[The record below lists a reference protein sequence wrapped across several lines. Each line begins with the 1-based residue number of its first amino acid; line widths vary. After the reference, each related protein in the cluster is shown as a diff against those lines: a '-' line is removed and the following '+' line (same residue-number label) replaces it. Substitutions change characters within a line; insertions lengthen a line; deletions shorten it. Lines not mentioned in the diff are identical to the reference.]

1 MIELRTLGVTGLHGL
16 DPRTVDVVLGQ
27 PKLLALLVHLALA
40 APGGYSR
47 RDTLLGLF
55 WPDHDQVHARNA
67 LSQALYRLRRALGSR
82 TIRRRGTGEVGLDSG
97 RVWCDAVAFDTAL
110 EEGDR
115 EGALELYR
123 GDLLDGFHVSG
134 VVDLER
140 WLEVERSRRRK
151 QATDAAAS
159 LAEERAAAGDTGAAI
174 RWADRAASLTPYD
187 EGALRRLITLLDRA
201 GDRAQALAVY
211 DRFVARLGEE
221 LQVAP
226 SPETQA
232 MIDAV
237 RSRTEPLG
245 EAPVPATAGP
255 VIARSSSVET
265 RPPPEVGGSPG
276 PRSRLPLL
284 PGRRPDGRRLRIAV
298 VMGITAV
305 ASAIAFPVLRRDD
318 RPTMADPAY
327 TILADVGGNA
337 DAETRRAVKGLLRAG
352 LEQSSVLMPVSEAEV
367 RIGLARM
374 LRPDTLPLDAETAR
388 ELAYRGSVRTI
399 AVPSLER
406 LGASFALTV
415 RVLAAE
421 DGSLI
426 ATQREASDTED
437 GLIPAVDRA
446 VQDLH
451 RKLGARRAEI
461 ENAKPLVVATT
472 PSFEAFRNFYEAE
485 ASYWSVDYDW
495 AVDRVR
501 EALALD
507 STFVAAWRLMAN
519 MWGNVGRRDSQHM
532 AMGHVER
539 HLHRVSERE
548 RLPAAGQIASVRGDW
563 PRAFKVYDRLVR
575 EYPSPTS
582 WHLRGFALSQMGRR
596 DEAVES
602 YRQALAQARFGPSPL
617 TLNNLVYVLMRLDRA
632 TDARS
637 VLDSIAIEDPAPFHF
652 HRLGIMVALDEWDE
666 AESLLAELG
675 EGEGEWWAPLG
686 SVLSAGVAARRGEIA
701 RAADRIDRVAAA
713 VKGSNIWWH
722 EVAAAELLLA
732 LVAGRPWPRPPIF
745 GTEGLVDGQAW
756 HGIWAAVNGDTV
768 TAREIAV
775 AVRDSFPTRF
785 RGAAPEF
792 IEAVIATHGARWGE
806 VDDLLGRVAAH
817 GETGRRHH
825 GVWVTPL
832 PIRWLLADAYERAG
846 QLDQAAAAFERV
858 LATDMPPDYLIM
870 RGISYPFAHQRLMLI
885 YAGMGRLDDATHHWE
900 IFRDAFTDPD
910 PEFRY
915 LIDEARAA
923 LEQAR
928 RSASDATRM

>member
-1 MIELRTLGVTGLHGL
+1 MIELRTLGATGLHGPDL
-16 DPRTVDVVLGQ
+16 RTVNMILGQ
-27 PKLLALLVHLALA
+27 PKLLALLVYLAVA

-55 WPDHDQVHARNA
+55 WPDQDEAHARNA
-67 LSQALYRLRRALGSR
+67 LSQALHRLRRALGSR
-82 TIRRRGTGEVGLDSG
+82 TIRRRGAGEVGLDAS

-115 EGALELYR
+115 ERALELYR
-123 GDLLDGFHVSG
+123 GDLLDGFHLSG
-134 VVDLER
+134 VVELER

-174 RWADRAASLTPYD
+174 GWADRAASLAPYD
-187 EGALRRLITLLDRA
+187 EGVLRRLITLLDRA

-211 DRFVARLGEE
+211 DRFVARLAEE
-221 LQVAP
+221 LDVAP

-237 RSRTEPLG
+237 RSRTEPLN
-245 EAPVPATAGP
+245 EAPVPATPGP
-255 VIARSSSVET
+255 VIARSASVET
-265 RPPPEVGGSPG
+265 RAPPEVGESHG
-276 PRSRLPLL
+276 PRPRQPRLPW
-284 PGRRPDGRRLRIAV
+284 RRADGRRLRIAV
-298 VMGITAV
+298 VVGITTV
-305 ASAIAFPVLRRDD
+305 ASGIAFPMLRRDD

-352 LEQSSVLMPVSEAEV
+352 LEQSSVLMPVSEEEV

-374 LRPDTLPLDAETAR
+374 LRPDTLPLDAEAAR

-399 AVPSLER
+399 AVPSLDR

-426 ATQREASDTED
+426 ATQRETSETED
-437 GLIPAVDRA
+437 GLIPAADRA
-446 VQDLH
+446 VRSLH
-451 RKLGARRAEI
+451 RKLGARRAEL

-472 PSFEAFRNFYEAE
+472 PSFEAFRKFYDAE
-485 ASYWSVDYDW
+485 IAYWSVDYAW
-495 AVDRVR
+495 AVDGVQQ
-501 EALALD
+501 ALALD
-507 STFVAAWRLMAN
+507 STFVAAWRLKAT
-519 MWGNVGRRDSQHM
+519 MWDNVGRRDSLHV
-532 AMGHVER
+532 ALGHVER

-548 RLPAAGQIASVRGDW
+548 RLPALGQIASAHGDW
-563 PRAFKVYDRLVR
+563 PRAFEIYDRLVR
-575 EYPSPTS
+575 EYPSPTA
-582 WHLRGFALSQMGRR
+582 WHLRAFALSQMGRR
-596 DEAVES
+596 DEAAES
-602 YRQALAQARFGPSPL
+602 YRQALAQARFGPTRL
-617 TLNNLVYVLMRLDRA
+617 TLSNLVFVLTRLDRA
-632 TDARS
+632 AEARS
-637 VLDSIAIEDPAPFHF
+637 VLDSIVVQNPASLQL

-666 AESLLAELG
+666 AESLLAKVG

-686 SVLSAGVAARRGEIA
+686 PVLSAGLAARRGEIA
-701 RAADRIDRVAAA
+701 RAAERIDRVAAA
-713 VKGSNIWWH
+713 VEGSDIWWH

-732 LVAGRPWPRPPIF
+732 LVSGRPWPRPPIF

-792 IEAVIATHGARWGE
+792 IEAVIATRGSRWGE
-806 VDDLLGRVAAH
+806 VGDLLGRVAAE
-817 GETGRRHH
+817 GETGRRYH
-825 GVWVTPL
+825 GAWVTPL
-832 PIRWLLADAYERAG
+832 PIRWLVADAYERAG

-858 LATDMPPDYLIM
+858 LATDLTPDYLTM
-870 RGISYPFAHQRLMLI
+870 RGIAYPFARQRLVLL
-885 YAGMGRLDDATHHWE
+885 YARMGRLDDATRHWE
-900 IFRDAFTDPD
+900 IFRDTFTDPD

-915 LIDEARAA
+915 LIDDARAA
-923 LEQAR
+923 LEQAGQ
-928 RSASDATRM
+928 SASGATGI